1 MVSSAGGVIQM
12 DEFERKL
19 EEERYS
25 CLLRRVDEI
34 EKRQQDMQE
43 LINSV
48 GLLAQRMGTVEGNV
62 KEMRGDLRSLMEKP
76 GKRWDSVVEKSLL
89 VLVGAVVA
97 WILSQVGI

>member
-1 MVSSAGGVIQM
+1 M
-12 DEFERKL
+12 DEYERRL
-19 EEERYS
+19 EEERFS

-76 GKRWDSVVEKSLL
+76 GKRWDSVVEKTLL
-89 VLVGAVVA
+89 VVVGAVVA
-97 WILSQVGI
+97 WMLSQIGI

>member
-1 MVSSAGGVIQM
+1 M

>member
-1 MVSSAGGVIQM
+1 MVSSAGGVIGM
-12 DEFERKL
+12 DEFERRL
-19 EEERYS
+19 EEERFS